1 MSGLLDKVLLAGHG
15 LEHKVKEKIDE
26 LAEKGA
32 KEAEKEGTGMKE
44 DMENRLVEN
53 IVNVVGAGLK
63 KVGVAKKEIYDVAA
77 SLAEDMAERLKVV
90 TLDDLDVVEKLVMGN
105 RKKTLDLEKK
115 VKKLEAAIKK
125 LTEEKNKG

>member
-63 KVGVAKKEIYDVAA
+63 KVGVAKKEIDAVAA